1 MVVSF
6 RVREISQSTRK
17 LARTPILII
26 IIKKL
31 AQLCFMSRKDARI
44 LF

>member
-6 RVREISQSTRK
+6 RVRKISQSTRK
-17 LARTPILII
+17 LARTPILI